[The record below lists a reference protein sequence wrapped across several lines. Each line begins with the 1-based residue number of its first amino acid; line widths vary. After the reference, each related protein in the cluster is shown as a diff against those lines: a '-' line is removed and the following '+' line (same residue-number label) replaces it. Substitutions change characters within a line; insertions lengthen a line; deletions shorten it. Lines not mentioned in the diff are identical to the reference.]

1 MRLGKLVQ
9 KDTILEAR
17 RFSTS
22 PDGHIS
28 DIQSVK
34 IPIQKGGMCI
44 LDILGIHMNR
54 EWDLDAV
61 RRDPDFFSLS
71 SAIHW
76 GNDVHEFRPE
86 RFMDTGTYKWP
97 RDACTCS
104 VHCP

>member
-17 RFSTS
+17 RFSTL

-54 EWDLDAV
+54 EWDLYAV
-61 RRDPDFFSLS
+61 RRDPDFSFPLISDSL
-71 SAIHW
+71 
-76 GNDVHEFRPE
+76 G
-86 RFMDTGTYKWP
+86 
-97 RDACTCS
+97 
-104 VHCP
+104 